1 MPLSPDRADRPG
13 RGGQRA
19 PREFCAIAQQP
30 PGAPPGEGLRAPAPA
45 HCAALA
51 LTLRRVALR
60 ARYLGIGTASVS
72 SWRLATGDSECDWVA
87 AVGEGDG
94 AEPLTFGH
102 LGEDVFLDVL
112 VGFTAK
118 TGSPVR
124 QTLR

>member
-1 MPLSPDRADRPG
+1 MVSAHPGSSAPSPSSPRG
-13 RGGQRA
+13 RRTAG
-19 PREFCAIAQQP
+19 CAA
-30 PGAPPGEGLRAPAPA
+30 GRAPPGEGLRAPAPA